1 MISDMSS
8 VEASRSGDA
17 AAQSSASPASDFR
30 IRRTGGLVPVVVASL
45 THRIVS
51 GEFDDE
57 PGLPHSAELVEQFG
71 VSRTVIREALR
82 VLEAKQLISIQQGRQ
97 TIVLPSDQWDLLDPV
112 VIAALTESD
121 LSLTVFTELI
131 HVRAALEAEMARGAT
146 ERVQTITASDP
157 DSASAELQDVADAYA
172 ALEAAFAASD
182 GSTTAAAHYLD
193 LDRAFHKSV
202 MNLSKNRFARRIVEQ
217 VFVWARRGQTD
228 AVRHGDVETSHA
240 DHTAIFD
247 HIRNGEADLA
257 YHAMRNHILLHWA
270 PSTRERLSEA
280 TIRADSDPLPPRA

>member
-1 MISDMSS
+1 MISDMSP
-8 VEASRSGDA
+8 VEPARAGDGA
-17 AAQSSASPASDFR
+17 ALSPTTDASDYR

-97 TIVLPSDQWDLLDPV
+97 TIVLPSDRWDLLDPV
-112 VIAALTESD
+112 VIAALTEGD
-121 LSLTVFTELI
+121 LSLTVFTELV

-146 ERVQTITASDP
+146 ERMLAISQDDP
-157 DSASAELQDVADAYA
+157 NAASAELQGVADAYA
-172 ALEAAFAASD
+172 ALEAAYAASD
-182 GSTTAAAHYLD
+182 GSPAAAARYLD
-193 LDRAFHKSV
+193 LDRAFHQSV
-202 MNLSKNRFARRIVEQ
+202 MNLSQNRFARRIVEQ

-228 AVRHGDVETSHA
+228 AVRHGDVETSHT

-247 HIRNGEADLA
+247 HIRNGDADLA

-270 PSTRERLSEA
+270 PATRERLTDA
-280 TIRADSDPLPPRA
+280 TARGMEQRSARA